1 MPRGIVGKSDKVQSA
16 FSRYISKHSF
26 PRKWIWLRSFYE
38 LIWIIL
44 LALGYGLLV
53 WPVPLMPSWRPASP
67 SVQTPWGT
75 SLYPVVQSSG
85 RSGAREFWKTLVSPS
100 SGSYMTF
107 PVFSWLF
114 SGPFLWRQR
123 LEERRP
129 SWGGFSKWVLE
140 ALFWP
145 LLVLVW
151 HFRSWRDLA
160 WHNKFWPE
168 TCNLQFAPAH
178 RRPVS

>member
-1 MPRGIVGKSDKVQSA
+1 MKLAPLRLWAHLNYIACSGIWVSSVACTPHA
-16 FSRYISKHSF
+16 FMTSCVTLCSNS
-26 PRKWIWLRSFYE
+26 
-38 LIWIIL
+38 
-44 LALGYGLLV
+44 LGYI
-53 WPVPLMPSWRPASP
+53 PLSCCSEFW
-67 SVQTPWGT
+67 
-75 SLYPVVQSSG
+75 
-85 RSGAREFWKTLVSPS
+85 EIFWKTLVSPS

-123 LEERRP
+123 LEGCRP
-129 SWGGFSKWVLE
+129 SCGGLSKWVLE

-151 HFRSWRDLA
+151 HFLSWRDLA
-160 WHNKFWPE
+160 WHNIFWPE

>member
-85 RSGAREFWKTLVSPS
+85 RSGARGILKNASFTLFRFLQDISGFFVTLFGAFFVTPTPGGTPSLMGWFFKVSPRSAILAS
-100 SGSYMTF
+100 SGSCVTL
-107 PVFSWLF
+107 PV
-114 SGPFLWRQR
+114 
-123 LEERRP
+123 
-129 SWGGFSKWVLE
+129 
-140 ALFWP
+140 
-145 LLVLVW
+145 
-151 HFRSWRDLA
+151 LA
-160 WHNKFWPE
+160 WPCV
-168 TCNLQFAPAH
+168 T
-178 RRPVS
+178 

>member
-53 WPVPLMPSWRPASP
+53 WPVPLMPSWRHPLFKLLGVHPFILLSR
-67 SVQTPWGT
+67 VLGD
-75 SLYPVVQSSG
+75 LG
-85 RSGAREFWKTLVSPS
+85 LGEFWKTLVSPS
-100 SGSYMTF
+100 SGSYRTF